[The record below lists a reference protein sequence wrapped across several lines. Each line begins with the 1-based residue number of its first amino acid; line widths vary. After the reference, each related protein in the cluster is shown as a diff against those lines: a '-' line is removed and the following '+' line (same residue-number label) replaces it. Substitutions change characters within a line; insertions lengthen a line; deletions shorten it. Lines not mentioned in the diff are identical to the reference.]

1 MTTQPIHSTDENFA
15 EEVLQS
21 DQPVLVDVWAEWCGP
36 CRLLGPIIEEL
47 AEQYDGSVKVGKLDV
62 DDNPQTAAAHQV
74 SSIPTVLLFQNGE
87 VLERFVGVQP
97 KQRFE
102 EALQASTVGGPAG

>member
-1 MTTQPIHSTDENFA
+1 MTTQPIHFTDENFDA
-15 EEVLQS
+15 EVLQS

-36 CRLLGPIIEEL
+36 CRLLGPTIDEL
-47 AEQYDGSVKVGKLDV
+47 AEQYDGSVKVGKLDE
-62 DDNPQTAAAHQV
+62 DENPQTAAAHQV

-97 KQRFE
+97 KQRYE
-102 EALQASTVGGPAG
+102 EALQAAAVGAH

>member
-1 MTTQPIHSTDENFA
+1 MTTQPIHFTDENFDA
-15 EEVLQS
+15 EVLQS

-62 DDNPQTAAAHQV
+62 DENPQTAAAYQV

-97 KQRFE
+97 KQRYE
-102 EALQASTVGGPAG
+102 QALQASTVGTH